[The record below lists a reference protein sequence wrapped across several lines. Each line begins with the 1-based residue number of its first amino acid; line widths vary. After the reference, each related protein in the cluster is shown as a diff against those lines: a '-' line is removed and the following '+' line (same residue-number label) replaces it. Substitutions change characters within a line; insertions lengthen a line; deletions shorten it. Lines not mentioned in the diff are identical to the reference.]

1 MYMVHEIHRRQQ
13 IEQFS
18 GGILKR
24 SRLAGEKENGG
35 TGGLQICCRRNRTG
49 ACHAKYFFF
58 QRISPKGDK
67 RVFWRDDKP
76 QNSCNLSEQHFRH
89 LFDNQLNQLFPN
101 SEAAMLSKYVK
112 LFQVNSS
119 HFHFQLLVG
128 VFGVVGNTSGII
140 WFSRKL
146 IQKNFHQLMLRF
158 QIKMFHQKSPNKK
171 QQKRIPMKKSP
182 RKNDVQPG
190 PL

>member
-1 MYMVHEIHRRQQ
+1 MVHEIHRRQQ

-58 QRISPKGDK
+58 HRISPKGDK

-76 QNSCNLSEQHFRH
+76 QNSCNLFGVWTA
-89 LFDNQLNQLFPN
+89 FDNCQLNQLFQD
-101 SEAAMLSKYVK
+101 SEAAMLSECVK
-112 LFQVNSS
+112 FC

>member
-1 MYMVHEIHRRQQ
+1 MVHEIHRRQQ

-24 SRLAGEKENGG
+24 LRLAGEKENGG
-35 TGGLQICCRRNRTG
+35 IGGLQICCRRNRTG

-101 SEAAMLSKYVK
+101 SEAVMLSKQ
-112 LFQVNSS
+112 LSS
-119 HFHFQLLVG
+119 TTLKMKCMVVT
-128 VFGVVGNTSGII
+128 VFSKRSLALRKSTGQQCSFTSG
-140 WFSRKL
+140 RL
-146 IQKNFHQLMLRF
+146 ANT
-158 QIKMFHQKSPNKK
+158 
-171 QQKRIPMKKSP
+171 KR
-182 RKNDVQPG
+182 
-190 PL
+190 

>member
-1 MYMVHEIHRRQQ
+1 MCILQNKQPMMRTDLHIFFFSERVQEEKEAYMVHEIHRRQQ

-89 LFDNQLNQLFPN
+89 LFDNQLSQLFPN
-101 SEAAMLSKYVK
+101 SEAAMLSKCVK
-112 LFQVNSS
+112 
-119 HFHFQLLVG
+119 
-128 VFGVVGNTSGII
+128 
-140 WFSRKL
+140 
-146 IQKNFHQLMLRF
+146 
-158 QIKMFHQKSPNKK
+158 
-171 QQKRIPMKKSP
+171 
-182 RKNDVQPG
+182 
-190 PL
+190 